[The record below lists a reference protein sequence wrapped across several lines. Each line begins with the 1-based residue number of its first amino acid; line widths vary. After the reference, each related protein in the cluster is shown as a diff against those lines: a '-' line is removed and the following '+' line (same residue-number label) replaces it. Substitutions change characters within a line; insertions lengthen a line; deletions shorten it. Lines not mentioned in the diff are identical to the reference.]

1 MTTSKIYQIPRFG
14 FFSAEQHFLEHKSE
28 SLESDTTIGV
38 ASSSE
43 QVFLEKNRILWN
55 EECFH
60 NSSTKGHHKK
70 ERRHSIFA
78 NLMRFKCHRRF

>member
-60 NSSTKGHHKK
+60 NSSTRTSQ
-70 ERRHSIFA
+70 ERETSQYFCQSHA
-78 NLMRFKCHRRF
+78 L